1 MYGGLLPAIEGFT
14 LATEES
20 KLIFSFR
27 PRARLLQ
34 LLGDELIGNPRLA
47 VFELVKNA
55 YDADANTVEV
65 TLDLRSPQNPSIK
78 VVDDGDG
85 MAPETLRDIW
95 LVPGDDH
102 RSKQRRNLQR
112 SIKYHRL
119 PLGEKGLGRFAVHK
133 LGNHIRLVTRAANSP
148 ECVVDIDWNEI
159 ISERFLADA
168 SVEVEKRTP
177 ERFTGAK
184 TGTRI
189 KITDLRQAWKRGEVR
204 GLQRQITSICSP
216 FDEPTD
222 FKASLKVLGKE
233 EWIEDTPD
241 VATILGRALWK
252 FTFKL
257 DGDKFDWSYEFRKI
271 RRLKLEGRKL
281 KGVGDKLQ
289 LPSRSGDDSREKKV
303 IADKS
308 TTEGIGP
315 VSGEFYIYDRATE
328 ILRILGD
335 SKFITDFLDENGG
348 LRVYRDG
355 IRVYNYGEQGDDWL
369 GLDLRRVNIP
379 TRRISRNII
388 IGAVNLSLKD
398 STSLV
403 EKTNREG
410 FVDND
415 ACERLKRI
423 VIGALGK
430 LESERHEDKELLR
443 SLTDEGTD
451 PELQKIEKPMRELR
465 SALSKRGILA
475 DLESYLAKIE
485 KDYRDM
491 QEILLHAGMSGLN
504 LAVIFHE
511 VERGVRVLHESISR
525 GADTKATERQ
535 ASDLMRLLDGFTVVL
550 RRDTR
555 SKHTARKLISAAR
568 EFNTL
573 RFRFHR
579 IELTCPLL
587 EKDTEGF
594 ESRFAFGLV
603 LGALNNIIDNSLY
616 WMRVR
621 WPELGEGSKNNPVR
635 KLYIDVNRD
644 LDDDGP
650 AIVMETN
657 GPGFQD
663 SPERLVRPFFTRK
676 PDGMGLGLYYS
687 NIAMELSEGK
697 LIFPEPGEVR
707 LPKGFDGA
715 LVALVFKEAR

>member
-1 MYGGLLPAIEGFT
+1 LP
-14 LATEES
+14 TEES
-20 KLIFSFR
+20 KLVFSFR

-55 YDADANTVEV
+55 YDADANIVEV
-65 TLDLRSPQNPSIK
+65 TLDLRPSHTPSIK
-78 VVDDGDG
+78 VLDDGDG
-85 MAPETLRDIW
+85 MTPEILRDIW
-95 LVPGDDH
+95 LVPGHDH
-102 RSKQRRNLQR
+102 RSKQRKNLER
-112 SIKYHRL
+112 SPKYHRL

-159 ISERFLADA
+159 IAEQFLADA
-168 SVEVEKRTP
+168 SVEVQKRKP
-177 ERFTGAK
+177 ERFTGVK

-189 KITDLRQAWKRGEVR
+189 KITDLRQVWKRGEVR
-204 GLQRQITSICSP
+204 ALQRQITSICSP
-216 FDEPTD
+216 FNEPTD

-241 VATILGRALWK
+241 VATILNRALWK

-281 KGVGDKLQ
+281 KGEGDKLQ
-289 LPSRSGDDSREKKV
+289 LPSRSGDDAREKKV
-303 IADKS
+303 VADKS
-308 TTEGIGP
+308 STDGIGV
-315 VSGEFYIYDRATE
+315 VSGEFYIYDRGTG
-328 ILRILGD
+328 ILRVLGN

-348 LRVYRDG
+348 VRVYRDG

-369 GLDLRRVNIP
+369 GLDLRRVNVP

-388 IGAVNLSLKD
+388 VGAVNLSLKD

-410 FVDND
+410 FVDNE
-415 ACERLKRI
+415 ACERLRRI

-430 LESERHEDKELLR
+430 LESERAEDKELLR
-443 SLTDEGTD
+443 SLTEEGTD
-451 PELQKIEKPMRELR
+451 PELEKIEKPMKELR
-465 SALSKRGILA
+465 NALAKRGVLA

-491 QEILLHAGMSGLN
+491 QEILLQAGMSGLN

-550 RRDTR
+550 RRDSRTR
-555 SKHTARKLISAAR
+555 HTARKLISTAK

-573 RFRFHR
+573 RLRFHR
-579 IELTCPLL
+579 VELICPLL
-587 EKDTEGF
+587 EKNSDGF
-594 ESRFAFGLV
+594 ESMV
-603 LGALNNIIDNSLY
+603 
-616 WMRVR
+616 
-621 WPELGEGSKNNPVR
+621 
-635 KLYIDVNRD
+635 
-644 LDDDGP
+644 
-650 AIVMETN
+650 
-657 GPGFQD
+657 
-663 SPERLVRPFFTRK
+663 
-676 PDGMGLGLYYS
+676 
-687 NIAMELSEGK
+687 
-697 LIFPEPGEVR
+697 
-707 LPKGFDGA
+707 
-715 LVALVFKEAR
+715 